1 MSSPGVSK
9 IINSSGQVKYRSS
22 VTCMG
27 KHISLGTFDQ
37 ESDAAGCRAEARRLL
52 DSPVYRI
59 SSEQES
65 VSDTSQIVNAIEAE
79 VESLLYLPGDRAV
92 SLINLRN
99 SGIYIRTPIYLLKNY
114 FLYFLRDFG
123 PIRFDTDDLFFYS
136 SHTIQRR
143 GGCLF
148 VSNYGSQES
157 ILSRYGI
164 KKRAVLN
171 RDYIF
176 ANGDDHDYRYD
187 NIKVINGYYGV
198 EREVSSGITCYKASI
213 LVNGRIII
221 GRYSTEIQAATA
233 YNKAAD
239 YLTVHGLKRR
249 YELNYIT
256 GLSSRKYAEIYSAI
270 KLPPHILSITH

>member
-1 MSSPGVSK
+1 MSCPGVSK
-9 IINSSGQVKYRSS
+9 VINGKGQVKYRSS
-22 VTCMG
+22 LTYRR
-27 KHISLGTFDQ
+27 KHISLGTFDR
-37 ESDAAGCRAEARRLL
+37 ESDAAECCAEARKLL
-52 DSPVYRI
+52 SSPSHGPHSNR
-59 SSEQES
+59 EP
-65 VSDTSQIVNAIEAE
+65 VSDTSQLISEIESE
-79 VESLLYLPGDRAV
+79 TGSLLYLSKDRAI

-99 SGIYIRTPIYLLKNY
+99 NGIYIRTPIYLLKNF

-123 PIRFDTDDLFFYS
+123 PLRFDTDDLFFYS

-157 ILSRYGI
+157 ILCRYGI

-198 EREVSSGITCYKASI
+198 EREVRSGIISYKSSI

-239 YLTVHGLKRR
+239 YLTARGLKRR
-249 YELNYIT
+249 YELNYIP
-256 GLSSRKYAEIYSAI
+256 GLSSREYAKIYSEI
-270 KLPPHILSITH
+270 NLPPHILSITH